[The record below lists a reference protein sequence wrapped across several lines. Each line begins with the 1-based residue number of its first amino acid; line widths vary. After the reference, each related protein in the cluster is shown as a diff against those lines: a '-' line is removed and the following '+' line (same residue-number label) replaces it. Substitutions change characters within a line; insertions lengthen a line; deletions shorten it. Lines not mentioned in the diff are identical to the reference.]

1 MRHTTALACVVA
13 AVASA
18 GDPAAA
24 QISHLGQHISDHVV
38 LRDGAVS
45 GRAEPDCPST
55 ASFNNKALFRVWPD
69 GTQASVP
76 FTVPAARQ
84 LVITD
89 VEWNVDALSS
99 GFPLIPGGTV
109 RTRLRIGSGT
119 TFTPVFLSRTVEV
132 GARVCGQFWGREIG
146 QAPRTRVAR
155 VFDQHPIDRMRP
167 RTRICPR
174 CLSASIQTRS
184 ATSGGPDVA
193 GDASRRVTVHP
204 A

>member
-99 GFPLIPGGTV
+99 GFPLIPGDTV

-132 GARVCGQFWGREIG
+132 GAESS
-146 QAPRTRVAR
+146 PVAGTEQSTAG
-155 VFDQHPIDRMRP
+155 VVVASN
-167 RTRICPR
+167 TLICP
-174 CLSASIQTRS
+174 SASAVSSGVVRS
-184 ATSGGPDVA
+184 ARLLELVLRGYLINTQ
-193 GDASRRVTVHP
+193 
-204 A
+204 